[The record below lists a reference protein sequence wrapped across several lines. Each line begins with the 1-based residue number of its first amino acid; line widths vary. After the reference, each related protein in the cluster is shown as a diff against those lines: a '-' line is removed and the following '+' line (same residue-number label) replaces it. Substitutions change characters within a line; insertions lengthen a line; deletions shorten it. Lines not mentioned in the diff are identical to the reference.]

1 MKGIRVMA
9 AMLAAV
15 ACLAGCRTLI
25 EAGVSEAVLIQRAQT
40 ALADEGLAGSVTDSQ
55 IQRVIDGVK
64 ANPDFEAVALEILQ
78 DPKIAALVQK
88 ALEKELKK

>member
-9 AMLAAV
+9 AMLMV

-25 EAGVSEAVLIQRAQT
+25 DAGVSEAVLIQRAQT
-40 ALADEGLAGSVTDSQ
+40 ALADEGLAGSVSDSQ

-64 ANPDFEAVALEILQ
+64 ANPDFEAVALEILR
-78 DPKIAALVQK
+78 DPKIAKLVEDAIK
-88 ALEKELKK
+88 KELGR